1 VTAAARIRV
10 EIDAV
15 LADWAYHLDHGEL
28 DELAGL
34 FTRTRCSSPARW
46 SFGAESRSKI
56 GISNGPWFALPGTPT
71 VACG

>member
-1 VTAAARIRV
+1 VTAATRLRA

-28 DELAGL
+28 DELVEL
-34 FTRTRCSSPARW
+34 FTEDALFVSGDLEFR
-46 SFGAESRSKI
+46 AESKSKI
-56 GISNGPWFALPGTPT
+56 GISNGPWFAPPGTPT